1 MLVFLA
7 PLPES
12 VHLARQA
19 VTTALS
25 GLNRDDL
32 IDDAAVVVT
41 ELVANA
47 VMHARTEITV
57 SVDAW
62 GVGIRLRVA
71 DASDKLPRWTP
82 ARPTATSGR
91 GLLLVQRLSSTW
103 GVEPLADS
111 GKVVWAQIDH
121 PAAATAQDADG
132 DLLDLWGAEPWPSHH
147 LPDAG
152 IEVAVDIDV
161 QAMLDSRAHTDDL
174 VRELQL
180 TLLDSTSESRPGV
193 FALAGQLQRANEDF
207 HEPRRQMYNQT
218 VSAARH
224 HNVRTTLHLL
234 LHDTDA
240 DAATRW
246 LAALDQA
253 DALTASGMLLMPPFP
268 PEMSA
273 FRRRYIEAI
282 VDQLRAGGRGNYTA
296 P

>member
-1 MLVFLA
+1 MLVHLA

-19 VTTALS
+19 VTRALS
-25 GLNRDDL
+25 ELGRDDL

-41 ELVANA
+41 ELVANS
-47 VMHARTEITV
+47 VIHARTEITV
-57 SVDAW
+57 SVEAL
-62 GVGIRLRVA
+62 GAGIRLRVA

-82 ARPTATSGR
+82 VQPTATSGR
-91 GLLLVQRLSSTW
+91 GLLLVQRLSGTW
-103 GVEPLADS
+103 GVEPLGDS

-121 PAAATAQDADG
+121 PAAATAEDADG

-147 LPDAG
+147 LPEAG

-180 TLLDSTSESRPGV
+180 TLLHSASESRPDV
-193 FALAGQLQRANEDF
+193 VALAGQLQRANEEF

-224 HNVRTTLHLL
+224 HNTQTTLHLL
-234 LHDTDA
+234 LHDADA
-240 DAATRW
+240 DAATHW
-246 LAALDQA
+246 LAALEEA
-253 DALTASGMLLMPPFP
+253 DTLTASGVLLLPPFP
-268 PEMSA
+268 PKMTT
-273 FRRRYIEAI
+273 FRRRYIGAI
-282 VDQLRAGGRGNYTA
+282 VEQLRAGGRGDYAA